1 MTPSTTY
8 TLMFSV
14 LERVLA
20 LSFRNTRV
28 RAQKLQ
34 HTISPGSLSNWK
46 FVKIKHIDAVA
57 VLSTA
62 AYSQLDNPAINRTAV
77 SPAWSDLRL
86 RDCHHMAVRN
96 QL

>member
-1 MTPSTTY
+1 MTPSTIY

-34 HTISPGSLSNWK
+34 HTISPGSVSNWK

-57 VLSTA
+57 GPIHSRMLT
-62 AYSQLDNPAINRTAV
+62 TG
-77 SPAWSDLRL
+77 
-86 RDCHHMAVRN
+86 
-96 QL
+96 